1 MDGPESGNH
10 SFVVRLWLEETV
22 AEAGQTV
29 WRGHVTHV
37 LTGDRRYVADLGG
50 ITDFIASYLPP
61 SADAPR
67 TDRRVS
73 P

>member
-1 MDGPESGNH
+1 MDSPEDQTQ
-10 SFVVRLWLEETV
+10 SFIVRVWLERK
-22 AEAGQTV
+22 AHGRHGAV